1 MLNLNKIPRPLAY
14 LFLGIKYLL
23 QAGLIG
29 WATLAIYYSNLPW
42 HWLRLTLAIIF
53 AVFSIW
59 ALWIVRRRVFSIFFI
74 VLFAIVLVWWLSIKP
89 SQDRPWQ
96 PQVAVMPRAIIN
108 GDSVLITGFRNFD
121 YRSRDDFTIRYEE
134 RQVFLSHL
142 IGLDFFI
149 AYWMPGPV
157 GHTFVSFIFDNAPPV
172 SISIETRPVIGQGFS
187 PIASLFKQYGLIYVV
202 GDERDIVRLRTNY
215 RNERVFLYHIKISP
229 EKARRLFLVYMQRIN
244 ELADHPEFY
253 NLLSNSCTVNIIRY
267 ADAAGRVG
275 RFNIRH
281 YLNGLIDGYLYNAG
295 WLNYTLPFAELRS
308 LSNIDQEAQEADDSP
323 DFSRLIRVS
332 TPPARP

>member
-1 MLNLNKIPRPLAY
+1 MFKTPRLLAGFFRG
-14 LFLGIKYLL
+14 LKYLL

-29 WATLAIYYSNLPW
+29 WASLAIYYSNLPW

-53 AVFSIW
+53 ALFSIW
-59 ALWIVRRRVFSIFFI
+59 ALWISRKRVFSIVFI
-74 VLFAIVLVWWLSIKP
+74 LLFITVLVWWLSIKP
-89 SQDRPWQ
+89 TNYRQWQ
-96 PQVAVMPRAIIN
+96 PQVAVVPRAIID
-108 GDSVLITGFRNFD
+108 GDKVTITGFRNFD

-142 IGLDFFI
+142 IGLDFYI

-187 PIASLFKQYGLIYVV
+187 PIASLFKQYELIYVV
-202 GDERDIVRLRTNY
+202 GDERDIVRLRTNI
-215 RNERVFLYHIKISP
+215 RDERVYLYHIKISP
-229 EKARRLFLVYMQRIN
+229 EKARQLFLVYMQRIN

-253 NLLSNSCTVNIIRY
+253 NLLSNSCTINIIRY

-295 WLNYTLPFAELRS
+295 WLNYTLPFDELRR
-308 LSNIDQEAQEADDSP
+308 LSNIDQRAQAADDSP
-323 DFSRLIRVS
+323 DFSQKIRES